1 MFHNNTESFVSEN
14 CVHCHTE
21 LLHTEE
27 IFTDLETGNYVCEDC
42 KNYLHINAVNV
53 MEID

>member
-1 MFHNNTESFVSEN
+1 MFHNNLDEFISEN

-21 LLHTEE
+21 LLRIDE
-27 IFTDLETGNYVCEDC
+27 IFTDLDTGNYVCEDC